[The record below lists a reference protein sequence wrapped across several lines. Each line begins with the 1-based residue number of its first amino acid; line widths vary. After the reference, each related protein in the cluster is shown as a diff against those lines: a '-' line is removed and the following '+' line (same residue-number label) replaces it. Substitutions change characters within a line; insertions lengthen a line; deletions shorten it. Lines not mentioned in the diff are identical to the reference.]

1 MLIPEQKVDF
11 EHRQGKTFRRNL
23 YLTDTDGNIID
34 LSDCTAK
41 MHIRPSVDGDLTLE
55 LSTENGRI
63 AIVGPFGQ
71 VSLYIEDDDT
81 ADMLPGT
88 YVYDLEIYDSAGE
101 TSSPAF
107 GKFKVKAEVTR

>member
-23 YLTDTDGNIID
+23 YLTDLDGNILD
-34 LSDCTAK
+34 LTGCTAK
-41 MHIRPSVDGDLTLE
+41 MHIRPSVDGELTLE

-63 AIVGPFGQ
+63 AIIGPFGQ

-81 ADMLPGT
+81 AGILPAT
-88 YVYDLEIYDSAGE
+88 YVYDLEIYDIVGE

-107 GKFKVKAEVTR
+107 GKIKIKPEVTR